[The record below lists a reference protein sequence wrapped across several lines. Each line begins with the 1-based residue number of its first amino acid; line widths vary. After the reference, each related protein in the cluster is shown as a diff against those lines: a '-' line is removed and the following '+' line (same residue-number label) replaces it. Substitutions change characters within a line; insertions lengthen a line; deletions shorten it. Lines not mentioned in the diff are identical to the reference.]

1 VIGIA
6 RLQRGLYVIDHEDPT
21 GSVVPVC
28 NSASS
33 NSFLLW
39 HLRLGHIS
47 DSGLQ
52 VISKNFPFV
61 PSKNN
66 MPPCDACHFSKQ
78 KKLPF
83 PQSMLKSLA
92 PFDILHADL
101 WGPYSTISLL
111 GHKYFLTLVDDYSRF
126 TWVIFLKTKDE
137 TKKSLINFIAFI
149 ENQFHTT
156 LKCLRSDNG
165 TEFVVMGDFLSSK
178 GIIHQKS
185 CVETPQQN
193 GIVERKHQHIL
204 NVARSLSFHS
214 NLPLTMWNFSVQHV
228 VHIINRLPSP
238 LLNLKCPYELLYKH
252 LLYILK
258 FLVV

>member
-6 RLQRGLYVIDHEDPT
+6 RLQRGLYVLDHEDPT
-21 GSVVPVC
+21 DSVVPVC

-52 VISKNFPFV
+52 VISKHFLFV

-66 MPPCDACHFSKQ
+66 MSPCDACHFSKQ
-78 KKLPF
+78 NKLPF
-83 PQSMLKSLA
+83 PQSMSKSLA

-137 TKKSLINFIAFI
+137 AKKSLINFTAFI
-149 ENQFHTT
+149 EN
-156 LKCLRSDNG
+156 
-165 TEFVVMGDFLSSK
+165 
-178 GIIHQKS
+178 
-185 CVETPQQN
+185 
-193 GIVERKHQHIL
+193 
-204 NVARSLSFHS
+204 
-214 NLPLTMWNFSVQHV
+214 
-228 VHIINRLPSP
+228 
-238 LLNLKCPYELLYKH
+238 
-252 LLYILK
+252 
-258 FLVV
+258 